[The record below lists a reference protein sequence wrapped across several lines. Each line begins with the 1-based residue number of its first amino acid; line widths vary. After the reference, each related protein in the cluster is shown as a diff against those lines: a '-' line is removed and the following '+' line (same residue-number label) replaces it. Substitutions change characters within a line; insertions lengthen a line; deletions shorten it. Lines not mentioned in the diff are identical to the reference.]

1 MTFRQLLGV
10 QIDIQLRK
18 LEPGG
23 PCCSLSSKRVQVGKH
38 QFIDLLV
45 TALPV
50 FSGLLQMAGGW
61 HVHRGGRSFSLWKLT
76 LVVLVEWMNYKLLGR
91 WLGKVQDGRVFVL
104 LEGIVVRGLLS
115 LELFL
120 SNDEIYDKQYL
131 AFLVTTIFT
140 KKFLLQL
147 KKNKIRY
154 NKIFCCHQHHLGFCE
169 VQILLCK
176 SALMG
181 RKLWENFYLLQL

>member
-10 QIDIQLRK
+10 QLEIQLRK

-61 HVHRGGRSFSLWKLT
+61 YVHRGGRSFSLWKLT

-115 LELFL
+115 LGLFL

-147 KKNKIRY
+147 KKKKSDTTKYFAATNT
-154 NKIFCCHQHHLGFCE
+154 
-169 VQILLCK
+169 ILAFVRCK
-176 SALMG
+176 FSSA
-181 RKLWENFYLLQL
+181 KVH